1 MLCTVHQ
8 VHTLRSRVRCLCPAC
23 RIVGVCGGGGRAH
36 SRIAARLKAP
46 LRDRGQAR
54 SVHKYNDRLSRDR
67 AAPRPAPV
75 PGREAV
81 EVCRVRVT
89 VARVPVGPRRSR
101 ASARVSSAA
110 GRRRVPPCGCAVAR
124 LAGSSAHRHAIQV
137 FRLQH
142 CTRIGTKHVSS
153 GRPLGDPRPSN
164 PRIQAIRTASPTP
177 SVSNPGFHRFALFS
191 ACPVWQR

>member
-1 MLCTVHQ
+1 MAVCV
-8 VHTLRSRVRCLCPAC
+8 AC

-67 AAPRPAPV
+67 ATARLRDRRRSPAVRRCLPRARDCRPRPGRSAPFA
-75 PGREAV
+75 G
-81 EVCRVRVT
+81 
-89 VARVPVGPRRSR
+89 